1 MRTISQIHLTMN
13 ASGTILN
20 TNNWRLDDSR
30 DLRRKIRYT
39 GNLDQVPMW
48 PLNRKIA
55 NLFNTEHCRK
65 LGMTIFVW
73 PFSLAL
79 LGSAFGDAVY
89 GAQLKAA
96 SFFVSCHKR
105 Q

>member
-1 MRTISQIHLTMN
+1 MRTISQIHLTMYV
-13 ASGTILN
+13 SGYILN
-20 TNNWRLDDSR
+20 TNNWRLDDCR

-96 SFFVSCHKR
+96 FFCFN
-105 Q
+105 